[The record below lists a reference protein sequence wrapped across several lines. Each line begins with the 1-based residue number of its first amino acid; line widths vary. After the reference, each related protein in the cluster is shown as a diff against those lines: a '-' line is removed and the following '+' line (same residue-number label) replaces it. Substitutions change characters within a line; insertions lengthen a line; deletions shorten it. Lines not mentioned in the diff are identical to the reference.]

1 MIVLDASLVIAW
13 LMTEKLPAGD
23 TDAYSDLSDN
33 VLVVPSHWPLEISN
47 ALRSRIKSNRISISD
62 FHDIVERFDLLNV
75 EVQSPLELDEIGH
88 LAQFAVT
95 HELTTYDAA
104 YVQLALQRRVPL
116 ATLDRAM
123 RAAATKLNIP
133 LLPA

>member
-13 LMTEKLPAGD
+13 LMTEKLPSAD
-23 TDAYSDLSDN
+23 TDVYNDLPDN

-62 FHDIVERFDLLNV
+62 FHDIMERFDLLNV
-75 EVQSPLELDEIGH
+75 EVQSPLELDEIGP

-123 RAAATKLNIP
+123 RTAAMKLNIP

>member
-1 MIVLDASLVIAW
+1 LIVLDASLVIAW
-13 LMTEKLPAGD
+13 LVTEQLPAGD
-23 TDAYSDLSDN
+23 TDVYNDLPDN

-47 ALRSRIKSNRISISD
+47 ALRSRIVGKRLSVVD
-62 FHDIVERFDLLNV
+62 FHDIMERFDLLNV
-75 EVQSPLELDEIGH
+75 EVQSPLELDEIGP
-88 LAQFAVT
+88 LARFAVT

-116 ATLDRAM
+116 ATLDHAM
-123 RAAATKLNIP
+123 RTAATKLNIP

>member
-13 LMTEKLPAGD
+13 LMTEKLPSGD
-23 TDAYSDLSDN
+23 TDVYNDLPDN
-33 VLVVPSHWPLEISN
+33 VLIVPSHWPLEISN
-47 ALRSRIKSNRISISD
+47 ALRSRIKSNRISVSD
-62 FHDIVERFDLLNV
+62 FHDIMERFDLLNV
-75 EVQSPLELDEIGH
+75 EVQSPLELDEIGP
-88 LAQFAVT
+88 LAHFAGT

-104 YVQLALQRRVPL
+104 YVQLAMQRRVPL

-123 RAAATKLNIP
+123 RTAATKLNIP